1 MGAILATFQ
10 GDSLVRKDAM
20 GWGLG
25 AIAALALAIV
35 AANLAAFVPASW
47 LTGLHATSQQGGNL
61 TLLKAEVDMLRAE
74 LSRSER
80 ASALLT
86 TRMALIEDNRTSF
99 ARRVGA
105 LEASVPVLLKNLSDA
120 AGIDNSLLTA
130 GIGVAGESPAEGGT
144 LVISRTPLFAAAQP
158 LPAPVQAFGLALGA
172 AIMESAAPGA
182 WRGIAATAGTIL
194 IGMQPLLAPDENGD
208 GPRRLVAGPV
218 ASYDEALRLCAAM
231 SLRDVACQAASFD
244 GTALPETP

>member
-1 MGAILATFQ
+1 
-10 GDSLVRKDAM
+10 M

-25 AIAALALAIV
+25 AIVALALAIV
-35 AANLAAFVPASW
+35 TANLAAFLPASW

-61 TLLKAEVDMLRAE
+61 TLLKAEVATLRAE

-105 LEASVPVLLKNLSDA
+105 LEASVPVLLKTLPDA
-120 AGIDNSLLTA
+120 AGIDYSLLTA
-130 GIGVAGESPAEGGT
+130 GIGNAEEFPAEGGT
-144 LVISRTPLFAAAQP
+144 LVIRRTPLFAAAQP
-158 LPAPVQAFGLALGA
+158 MPAPPGMQAEPAAFGLALGA
-172 AIMESAAPGA
+172 AIIESAAPGA
-182 WRGIAATAGTIL
+182 WREFAATAGTIL
-194 IGMQPLLAPDENGD
+194 IGLHPLLALDENGD
-208 GPRRLVAGPV
+208 GARRLVAGPV
-218 ASYDEALRLCAAM
+218 ASYDEALRLCAAI

-244 GTALPETP
+244 GTALPGTR